1 MAFGAEEFAVGQFR
15 TVIDVGAFRG
25 DFALSALAADPEVK
39 VLSFEPLEKR
49 PRRWMGYKR
58 RWAWHAV
65 ALGNVPGLVTMHR
78 NEFIPSS
85 SVLPMLDLH
94 REAFPYTV
102 KTDEVEVGM
111 ATLDE
116 FYWAIDSP
124 ALLKIDVQG
133 FEFEVLSGA
142 MDTLTL
148 CEAVVCEVSHAP
160 LYAGTPSF
168 EDLDGLLSRA
178 GFHHSRRVEQLD
190 HPETKALLQSDELW
204 VR

>member
-1 MAFGAEEFAVGQFR
+1 MSFDTEQLGGPYA

-25 DFALSALAADPEVK
+25 DFAMAALAADHEVK

-49 PRRWMGYKR
+49 PSRWMGYKR
-58 RWAWHAV
+58 RWQWYAV
-65 ALGNVPGLVTMHR
+65 ALGNAPGRVTMHR

-116 FYWAIDSP
+116 FYEAVDAP

-133 FEFEVLSGA
+133 FEFEVLTGGL
-142 MDTLTL
+142 DTLTK
-148 CEAVVCEVSHAP
+148 CEAVVCEVSWAA
-160 LYAGTPSF
+160 LYAGSPTY
-168 EDLDGLLSRA
+168 EDLDGALSRA
-178 GFHHSRRVEQLD
+178 GFHHSRRVEELR
-190 HPETKALLQSDELW
+190 HPQTKELLQSDELW